1 MILEAIYN
9 GNFYPSE
16 TVVPKSEKYRNA
28 LKACEKIMD
37 RLTEKLSKEDYDL
50 VEDARRTSATSR
62 LASRRDCWCSRK
74 RWSRSRRSM
83 TNETAAGVRLDDPAA
98 VSFIKKLRSEGE
110 TGPPE
115 RQKSFY
121 RCAFSRIHFHHAISN
136 ANVCLDILG
145 RTRLFFQLFA

>member
-50 VEDARRTSATSR
+50 VEELQDQ
-62 LASRRDCWCSRK
+62 ASIAQCEE
-74 RWSRSRRSM
+74 
-83 TNETAAGVRLDDPAA
+83 NECHFKVGFSTGLLVQQEA
-98 VSFIKKLRSEGE
+98 VEQVKKIND
-110 TGPPE
+110 
-115 RQKSFY
+115 K
-121 RCAFSRIHFHHAISN
+121 
-136 ANVCLDILG
+136 
-145 RTRLFFQLFA
+145 

>member
-50 VEDARRTSATSR
+50 VEELQDQASIAQCEENERHFKVGFSAG
-62 LASRRDCWCSRK
+62 LLVQQ
-74 RWSRSRRSM
+74 
-83 TNETAAGVRLDDPAA
+83 EA
-98 VSFIKKLRSEGE
+98 VEQVKKIND
-110 TGPPE
+110 
-115 RQKSFY
+115 K
-121 RCAFSRIHFHHAISN
+121 
-136 ANVCLDILG
+136 
-145 RTRLFFQLFA
+145 